1 MKGERIEG
9 GGKIMD
15 EFRVCPTCGYSRGFH
30 VSFKKEKERF
40 RVIFICPEC
49 GSSFDID
56 LFEDGITKLQPKRG
70 KDY

>member
-1 MKGERIEG
+1 ME
-9 GGKIMD
+9 
-15 EFRVCPTCGYSRGFH
+15 EFRECPTCGYTRGFH
-30 VSFKKEKERF
+30 VSFRREDERF

-56 LFEDGITKLQPKRG
+56 IFEDRIKKLQPKRG